1 MKQIYWHPVQITRSK
16 LIAIA
21 MVACAAYVGCELLP
35 TQAKQ
40 PFFHEKKLAATLA
53 QRGFDAI
60 KAERMRRHEQ
70 FDKEADPLQ
79 TGLVG
84 TLNSKVTTNAGEL
97 RAKRTSINANFA
109 AVMVQWMHEAGVNK
123 GDTVAVGM
131 SGSFPA
137 LNIATLA
144 ALETME
150 IRPLIVASASGSQWG
165 ANDPNFLWLD
175 MQQLLRDKHVLSTVP
190 IAVSR
195 GGIKDRATG
204 LSAEG
209 QSLLDAAMARS
220 KLPVVTTQSYE
231 ESLTERMRLFNDAAG
246 GAPIKAYINV
256 GGGTVSVGTHIGKSL
271 FRPGLN
277 LHVEDDRP
285 IFDSVMQ
292 TFATQSIPV
301 VHVTQ
306 VQHVARDY
314 GLPIDPAE
322 VPKPGE
328 GLVFVQPAYSPQVAG
343 FGLILILLTMLACS
357 RARVGQPVK
366 QAH

>member
-1 MKQIYWHPVQITRSK
+1 MKQMYWQPVHISRVK
-16 LIAIA
+16 LVAIA
-21 MVACAAYVGCELLP
+21 MVACAAYIACELLP
-35 TQAKQ
+35 IQAKQ
-40 PFFHEKKLAATLA
+40 PFFHEKKLASTLA

-60 KAERMRRHEQ
+60 KAERIRRKEP

-144 ALETME
+144 ALETMD
-150 IRPLIVASASGSQWG
+150 IRPLVIASASGSQWG

-175 MQQLLRDKHVLSTVP
+175 MQQLLRDKHVLATAP

-195 GGIKDRATG
+195 GGIKDRAIG
-204 LSAEG
+204 LSDEG
-209 QSLLDAAMARS
+209 QSLLDEAMARS
-220 KLPVVTTQSYE
+220 GWPVLTAQDYQD
-231 ESLTERMRLFNDAAG
+231 SLTERMRLFEDAAA

-292 TFATQSIPV
+292 TFATQSIAV

-314 GLPIDPAE
+314 GLPIDPTV

-328 GLVFVQPAYSPQVAG
+328 GLIFVRPAYSPQVAG
-343 FGLILILLTMLACS
+343 IGLVLILMTMLFCS
-357 RARVGQPVK
+357 RGRIG
-366 QAH
+366 HSH